1 MSSLRIHREL
11 PYLSLVPAQRVL
23 QAQDGVPERVHTN
36 GRPEHIEV
44 RAVVCMCE
52 HIINGVM
59 HDTNVQL
66 YVIMFNTA
74 LMCTIDLCYYCL
86 NVNLLHL

>member
-11 PYLSLVPAQRVL
+11 PYLPLIPAQRVL
-23 QAQDGVPERVHTN
+23 QAEDGVPERGHAN

-59 HDTNVQL
+59 RETNVQL
-66 YVIMFNTA
+66 M
-74 LMCTIDLCYYCL
+74 
-86 NVNLLHL
+86 